1 MSAAL
6 LRGGRNREPSR
17 DRLPLCF
24 MSAIRKRRRPIFAS
38 TRCRLLKQR
47 PCFSIHWR
55 SPFPTR
61 TTRMRKIERSPG
73 SSLKQRVLFV
83 SHCERGDRVRIISA
97 RRATRKERLQYE

>member
-6 LRGGRNREPSR
+6 LCGGRNREPSR

-24 MSAIRKRRRPIFAS
+24 MSAIRKRRRQIFAS

-47 PCFSIHWR
+47 PFFSIHSR

-61 TTRMRKIERSPG
+61 ITRKRKIERS
-73 SSLKQRVLFV
+73 LL
-83 SHCERGDRVRIISA
+83 A
-97 RRATRKERLQYE
+97 RLQNNGCCSFHIVSEETASV